1 MKEKRKVHPRKFI
14 VAHLNINSLKSKFDE
29 IQDMFNEKI
38 VDVLFIS
45 ETKLDSS
52 YRDGLFETPGYKFE
66 RRDRD
71 VFGGGLAAF
80 IKSDIPAR
88 RRRDLESKS
97 LENIT
102 YEVILNKN
110 KWSIMCVYRPP
121 KMQDSEFGQ
130 EFKNTSDKCVSLF
143 DRYMV
148 IGDLNYDLLCET
160 KGKPLLNI
168 MELFNLSNLISKPTC
183 FMKNSKP
190 SLLDVILTNSK
201 TQCIRTLN
209 FATGISD
216 CHNIISTVINNQIP
230 INEKQRIQYRSY
242 KSIDIDA
249 LNDEIKEIK
258 LIGNITDENLDINSI
273 YDQFESDLRNVLINM
288 PQLKKDMLEIIRCH
302 I

>member
-1 MKEKRKVHPRKFI
+1 
-14 VAHLNINSLKSKFDE
+14 
-29 IQDMFNEKI
+29 
-38 VDVLFIS
+38 
-45 ETKLDSS
+45 
-52 YRDGLFETPGYKFE
+52 
-66 RRDRD
+66 
-71 VFGGGLAAF
+71 
-80 IKSDIPAR
+80 
-88 RRRDLESKS
+88 
-97 LENIT
+97 
-102 YEVILNKN
+102 
-110 KWSIMCVYRPP
+110 MCVYRPP

-130 EFKNTSDKCVSLF
+130 EFKNTLDKCVSLF

-273 YDQFESDLRNVLINM
+273 YDQFESDLRNVFDKHAPIKERYVRNNQVPYMNRTLRKAIYNKKKCSITNT
-288 PQLKKDMLEIIRCH
+288 LKIKTLNHGKNTGSVGI
-302 I
+302 